1 MHTRHPWP
9 LGDLQEIVLGRV
21 TNDAA
26 REKLARGRLAHVE
39 TWDGML
45 PEAYDETSGAV
56 ASRHWFAWPA
66 ALRALLER
74 EPMLAAP

>member
-1 MHTRHPWP
+1 VHTPHPWP
-9 LGDLQEIVLGRV
+9 LGDLQEIVVARV
-21 TNDAA
+21 MKDPD
-26 REKLARGRLAHVE
+26 RERRAKERLERVE

-56 ASRHWFAWPA
+56 SSRHWFAWPV

-74 EPMLAAP
+74 DPMLTAP